1 MNIHP
6 LWFICIC
13 IRLLI
18 IYIIRHINNKTNS
31 YNSIIS
37 IILFIIGFGFIYKC
51 YFSSNNEIQIAK
63 VFWHDKTISTR
74 KILIILPKIF
84 VVILNCLF
92 IIFLSLCL
100 ITNFLNKLQGLSD
113 T

>member
-6 LWFICIC
+6 LWFLCIC

-37 IILFIIGFGFIYKC
+37 IILFIIGFGFIYKG
-51 YFSSNNEIQIAK
+51 YFSSNSEIQIAK
-63 VFWHDKTISTR
+63 VFWHDSRYIHGLLY
-74 KILIILPKIF
+74 ILSAIYLINNNVNMNNVLLLLDICF
-84 VVILNCLF
+84 SFLYRVIN
-92 IIFLSLCL
+92 
-100 ITNFLNKLQGLSD
+100 NV
-113 T
+113 